1 MLAQDLLCSPL
12 AFDGGAAAI
21 VALGCPS
28 SQGCDVISETF
39 RSLCGVELPKTD
51 VAEPNLRIYVL
62 VLDPSAFFAG
72 RYRDSSCRPVDFV
85 RISCRVS
92 SSGR

>member
-39 RSLCGVELPKTD
+39 RSLCGVELPQTG

-62 VLDPSAFFAG
+62 ILDPPHFLL
-72 RYRDSSCRPVDFV
+72 VDVAIVVVDLLILLVFLV
-85 RISCRVS
+85 T
-92 SSGR
+92 